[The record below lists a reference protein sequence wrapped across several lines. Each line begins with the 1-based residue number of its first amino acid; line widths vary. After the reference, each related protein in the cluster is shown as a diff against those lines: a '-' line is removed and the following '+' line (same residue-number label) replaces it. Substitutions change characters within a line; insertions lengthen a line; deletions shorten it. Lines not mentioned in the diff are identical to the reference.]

1 MIRMLAVLL
10 DQDKNKS
17 RIYLSWDAASW
28 HISKAL
34 HDHVAHHNERITEGE
49 DQGPTVDLA
58 PLPTGAQFLN
68 VIESVFSGMAR
79 AILAKSNYQS
89 IDEARAAIDRYIR
102 ERNETFAISP
112 KRAGGAIWGSERGP
126 SQFSESNNCKDPLYR

>member
-1 MIRMLAVLL
+1 MLAVLIE
-10 DQDKNKS
+10 QYKNKS

-34 HDHVAHHNERITEGE
+34 HDHVAQHNERVTKGE
-49 DQGPTVDLA
+49 DQGPTVGLA
-58 PLPTGAQFLN
+58 PLPTSAQFLN

-79 AILAKSNYQS
+79 AILANSNYQS

-102 ERNETFAISP
+102 ERT
-112 KRAGGAIWGSERGP
+112 KP
-126 SQFSESNNCKDPLYR
+126 SRYRQSAQVVPYGVRNANRLNSQIQ